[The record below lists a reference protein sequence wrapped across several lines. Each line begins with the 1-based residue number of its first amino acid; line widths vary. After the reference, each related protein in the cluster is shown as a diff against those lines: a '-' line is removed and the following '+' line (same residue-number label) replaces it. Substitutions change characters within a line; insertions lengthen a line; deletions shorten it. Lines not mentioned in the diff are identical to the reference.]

1 MPSRLR
7 IPCPSRVGMNPGGG
21 SQPSEPERKKTMSEF
36 ITIDGSMG
44 EGGGQVLRTSIA
56 LSMTTGKPLRIV
68 NIRAGRKKG
77 GLLRQHLTALKAAA
91 EVCGAGLRGADIGSR
106 EVTFEPG
113 ETVAGDY
120 RFSVGTAGSTTL
132 VLQTILPALMTASSP
147 SQIMLEGGTH
157 NPFAPPF
164 DFIERSFLPILR
176 KMGPEVTGRL
186 ERPGFYPAGGG
197 RFTVA
202 IKPSRGLRQIN
213 LLERGEIRRRE
224 CRAVVAQLPRSI
236 GEREVKVVCETLGW
250 TAEDARVESCRE
262 SLGPGNIL
270 VVELESDN
278 VTEVFTGFGER
289 GTRAEDVAKGAVK
302 EVRRYLEAGVPVG
315 KYLADQLLLPMALA
329 GGGSFRTLAPSLHT
343 TTNIEVIKRF
353 VDIGIECRPAA
364 DNVSE
369 IIVGSR

>member
-1 MPSRLR
+1 MRD
-7 IPCPSRVGMNPGGG
+7 
-21 SQPSEPERKKTMSEF
+21 SEEKKTMSGF

-56 LSMTTGKPLRIV
+56 LSMTTGKPFRIV
-68 NIRAGRKKG
+68 NIRAGRKQG

-91 EVCGAGLRGADIGSR
+91 EVCGAGLRGADIGST

-113 ETVAGDY
+113 EIVAGDY
-120 RFSVGTAGSTTL
+120 HFSVGTAGSTTL
-132 VLQTILPALMTASSP
+132 VLQTILPALMRASAP
-147 SQIMLEGGTH
+147 SRILLEGGTH

-164 DFIERSFLPILR
+164 DFIEKSFLPILR
-176 KMGPEVTGRL
+176 KMGPGVTCKL

-202 IKPSRGLRQIN
+202 INPSPRLQQIN
-213 LLERGEIRRRE
+213 LLERGKVCRHE

-236 GEREVKVVCETLGW
+236 GEREIKVVCEKLGW
-250 TAEDARVESCRE
+250 SAEHVQVVSCRQ

-270 VVELESDN
+270 VVELESEN
-278 VTEVFTGFGER
+278 VTEVFTGFGTR
-289 GTRAEDVAKGAVK
+289 GTLAEDVAKGAVR

-315 KYLADQLLLPMALA
+315 KYLADQLLLPMTLA

-343 TTNIEVIKRF
+343 TTNIEVVRRF

-364 DNVSE
+364 ANIWE
-369 IIVGSR
+369 IIVGN